1 MGRGDKTSFWH
12 EEWTGSGILKD
23 IFPLLYKIEKEKNC
37 TVLERLVTSEE
48 NPSYNWKWKKARLST
63 EEDIERLCCEFILQ
77 EMHLS
82 NEVDTWVWKTG
93 TVDQFSVKS
102 IRSLW
107 ESSKYP
113 ELEYKHWWNNWV
125 PLKVNFLGWRAVL
138 NRLPSKQELKKR
150 QVTIPSTNCD
160 LCNMAE
166 ETCEHILIQCSWT
179 EEIWALVRDWC
190 GMDFTGTHTMEQRIE
205 ASLKMGQDN
214 KKKKKTAN
222 AIVLV
227 TLWTIW
233 KARNKKT
240 FNGRRTPP
248 WRIIEE
254 IKSQSYL
261 WVKNRGRNMI
271 TNWGEWQNFPFEIH

>member
-1 MGRGDKTSFWH
+1 
-12 EEWTGSGILKD
+12 
-23 IFPLLYKIEKEKNC
+23 
-37 TVLERLVTSEE
+37 
-48 NPSYNWKWKKARLST
+48 
-63 EEDIERLCCEFILQ
+63 
-77 EMHLS
+77 MHLS
-82 NEVDTWVWKTG
+82 NEMDTWVWKTG
-93 TVDQFSVKS
+93 TVDHFSVKS

-113 ELEYKHWWNNWV
+113 ELEYKHWWNNRV
-125 PLKVNFLGWRAVL
+125 PLKVNFLGWRVVL

-166 ETCEHILIQCSWT
+166 ETCEHIFIQCSWT

-233 KARNKKT
+233 KARNEKS